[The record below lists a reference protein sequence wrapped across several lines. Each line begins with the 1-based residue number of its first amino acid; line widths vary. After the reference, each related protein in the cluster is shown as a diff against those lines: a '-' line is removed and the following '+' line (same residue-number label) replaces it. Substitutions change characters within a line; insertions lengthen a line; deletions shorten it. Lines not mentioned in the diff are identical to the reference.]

1 VDKIKE
7 FIIEN
12 RLVIFVGILLLLLI
26 GWLHH
31 DNHRN
36 DGIRDNTDSTVA
48 DLEKR
53 IESVESRLGTMQER
67 IEQNKKTIESVGR
80 GISTST
86 GLTYEIIEGTGR
98 AEKRLESAIG
108 RSERIQEIIADIE
121 NANRQGTQ
129 SSQKTTV
136 AK

>member
-1 VDKIKE
+1 MEKIKE
-7 FIIEN
+7 FLAEN
-12 RLVIFVGILLLLLI
+12 RLILFIGFCLLLLI
-26 GWLHH
+26 CWLHH

-53 IESVESRLGTMQER
+53 IESVESRLGTMSER
-67 IEQNKKTIESVGR
+67 IEQNQKTIESVGR

-98 AEKRLESAIG
+98 AEERLESAIG

-121 NANRQGTQ
+121 NANRQGTKGP
-129 SSQKTTV
+129 QKTTV

>member
-7 FIIEN
+7 IIIEN

-26 GWLHH
+26 CWLHH

-53 IESVESRLGTMQER
+53 IESVESRLGTMQDR
-67 IEQNKKTIESVGR
+67 IEQNQKTIGSVGR

-98 AEKRLESAIG
+98 AEERLESAIG
-108 RSERIQEIIADIE
+108 RSERIQEVIADIE
-121 NANRQGTQ
+121 NANRQGKT
-129 SSQKTTV
+129 SSQTPTV